1 MNLLSANRRA
11 RATVTVAAAAL
22 LATSLGVTNASRAE
36 AYTFTSCRWPSASIS
51 YDNQASGASGSAF
64 ANGASSWSSRTDVS
78 IYSRPGSSNFFF
90 IRNNLG
96 DNNYDGY
103 TSWDCGSSGT
113 FRSTAYNLGDNN
125 YDGYTSWDCG
135 SSGTFR
141 STASINGYYT
151 DSFPTRRR
159 QAVAAHEIG
168 HGIGLNHSGSNAL
181 MYTSAANFY
190 DRTGQYYPVADD
202 INGINARY

>member
-78 IYSRPGSSNFFF
+78 LYSRPGSSNFFF
-90 IRNNLG
+90 IRN
-96 DNNYDGY
+96 
-103 TSWDCGSSGT
+103 
-113 FRSTAYNLGDNN
+113 NLGDNN